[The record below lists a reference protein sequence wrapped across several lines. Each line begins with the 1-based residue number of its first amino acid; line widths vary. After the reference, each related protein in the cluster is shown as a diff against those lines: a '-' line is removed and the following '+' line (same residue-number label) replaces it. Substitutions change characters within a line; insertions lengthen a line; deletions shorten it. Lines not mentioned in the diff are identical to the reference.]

1 MKLIALLLG
10 IALSNFY
17 FAHTDSLAFSEET
30 MDYFKEIALRKT
42 KNTVISTWK
51 KDITVFIHPGNKEP
65 VFLKTDPTL
74 QNEYKELEK
83 ELDQVLNELNNLI
96 STIQLTRVNTLE
108 EANLEIYV
116 GSVEG
121 CRLLDASTRNSLTKN
136 WAIQH
141 CQLSTDNKDI
151 THGFV
156 FLDFYRTPNI
166 RVKKRLLRK
175 KVTQSLGLF
184 NESDEIKESIF
195 FDGFSEQSNYL
206 EIDKELIQ
214 ILYNHPEVISQLP
227 CKSTPIDWATNQSQS
242 AQIKTNPIQD
252 EVVFLVSDEL
262 LNETVRIY
270 NSQGQVVHF
279 QKIESNE
286 IHVPFTDF
294 GNGMYYIQIK
304 NREPT
309 RFLKMSY

>member
-1 MKLIALLLG
+1 MKPLALLLG

-30 MDYFKEIALRKT
+30 MDYFKEIALRKR

-65 VFLKTDPTL
+65 VFLKTDPAL

-108 EANLEIYV
+108 EANFEIYV

-227 CKSTPIDWATNQSQS
+227 CKSTPID
-242 AQIKTNPIQD
+242 
-252 EVVFLVSDEL
+252 
-262 LNETVRIY
+262 
-270 NSQGQVVHF
+270 
-279 QKIESNE
+279 
-286 IHVPFTDF
+286 
-294 GNGMYYIQIK
+294 
-304 NREPT
+304 
-309 RFLKMSY
+309 

>member
-65 VFLKTDPTL
+65 VFLKTDPAL

-116 GSVEG
+116 GSVKG

-141 CQLSTDNKDI
+141 CRLSTDNKDI

-195 FDGFSEQSNYL
+195 FDGFSEQSNYV

-214 ILYNHPEVISQLP
+214 ILYNHPEVTSQLP
-227 CKSTPIDWATNQSQS
+227 CKSIPIDWATNQSQS

-252 EVVFLVSDEL
+252 EVIFLVSDEL

-279 QKIESNE
+279 QNIESNE

>member
-10 IALSNFY
+10 VALSNFY
-17 FAHTDSLAFSEET
+17 FAHTDSSTFSEET
-30 MDYFKEIALRKT
+30 MDYFRKIVLRKT
-42 KNTVISTWK
+42 KNPVVSTWK
-51 KDITVFIHPGNKEP
+51 KDIQVFIHPGNTESA
-65 VFLKTDPTL
+65 FLRMD
-74 QNEYKELEK
+74 QNTQQEYNQLEM
-83 ELDQVLNELNNLI
+83 EFDIIIQELNTWI
-96 STIQLTRVNTLE
+96 SGVKLKRVKNIK
-108 EANLEIYV
+108 EANFEIYI
-116 GSVEG
+116 GSVGG
-121 CRLLDASTRNSLTKN
+121 CKLLDASTRNSLSKN

-151 THGFV
+151 LHGFV

-175 KVTQSLGLF
+175 KVTQALGLF

-195 FDGFSEQSNYL
+195 FDGYSEQVNYL

-214 ILYNHPEVISQLP
+214 ILYNYPEVISQLQ
-227 CKSTPIDWATNQSQS
+227 CKSIPVDVTANQSQS
-242 AQIKTNPIQD
+242 AQIKINPVQD
-252 EVVFLVSDEL
+252 EVIFFVTDEL
-262 LNETVRIY
+262 IDETYRIY

>member
-83 ELDQVLNELNNLI
+83 ELDHVLNELNNLI

-108 EANLEIYV
+108 EANLEIYM

-227 CKSTPIDWATNQSQS
+227 CKSTPTDWATNQSQS

-252 EVVFLVSDEL
+252 EVIFLVSDEL

-286 IHVPFTDF
+286 IHIPFTDF

>member
-1 MKLIALLLG
+1 
-10 IALSNFY
+10 
-17 FAHTDSLAFSEET
+17 
-30 MDYFKEIALRKT
+30 
-42 KNTVISTWK
+42 
-51 KDITVFIHPGNKEP
+51 
-65 VFLKTDPTL
+65 
-74 QNEYKELEK
+74 
-83 ELDQVLNELNNLI
+83 
-96 STIQLTRVNTLE
+96 LTRVNTLE
-108 EANLEIYV
+108 EANFEIYV

-227 CKSTPIDWATNQSQS
+227 CKSTPTDWATNQSQS

-252 EVVFLVSDEL
+252 EVIFLVSDEL

-286 IHVPFTDF
+286 IHIPFTDF

>member
-83 ELDQVLNELNNLI
+83 ELDHVLNELNNLI

-108 EANLEIYV
+108 EANLEIYM

-252 EVVFLVSDEL
+252 EVIFLVSDEL

-286 IHVPFTDF
+286 IHIPFTDF

>member
-10 IALSNFY
+10 VALSNFY

-51 KDITVFIHPGNKEP
+51 KDINVFIHSGNKEP

-108 EANLEIYV
+108 EANFEIYV
-116 GSVEG
+116 GSIEG
-121 CRLLDASTRNSLTKN
+121 CRLLDASTRNSLPKN

-227 CKSTPIDWATNQSQS
+227 CKSTPVDWATNQSQS

-252 EVVFLVSDEL
+252 EVIFLVSDEL

-286 IHVPFTDF
+286 NHVPFTDF

-304 NREPT
+304 NRKPT

>member
-30 MDYFKEIALRKT
+30 MDYFKEIVLRKT

-51 KDITVFIHPGNKEP
+51 KDINVFIHPGNKEP

-96 STIQLTRVNTLE
+96 SSIQLTRVNTLE
-108 EANLEIYV
+108 EANFEIYV

-214 ILYNHPEVISQLP
+214 ILYNHPEVISQLN

-252 EVVFLVSDEL
+252 EVIFLVSDEL